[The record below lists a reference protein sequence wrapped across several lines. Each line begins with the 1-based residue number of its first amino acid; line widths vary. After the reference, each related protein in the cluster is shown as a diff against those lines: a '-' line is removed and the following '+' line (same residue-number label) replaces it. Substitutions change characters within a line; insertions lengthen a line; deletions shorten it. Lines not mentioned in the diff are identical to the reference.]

1 MKFTFFQYFQVGALR
16 LNLEFQFLENL
27 EVQVKR
33 LIIIP
38 VTHFTYFLEKTTID
52 LNSWLKFFLCN

>member
-1 MKFTFFQYFQVGALR
+1 MKFKFFQYFQVGALR

-38 VTHFTYFLEKTTID
+38 VTHFTF
-52 LNSWLKFFLCN
+52 SLKRQL

>member
-38 VTHFTYFLEKTTID
+38 VTHFTF
-52 LNSWLKFFLCN
+52 SLKRQL